1 MKRVLFG
8 SVMVLVNTIAIGDRA
23 IAQVVPDNTLGTQ
36 VTQTGTTFEI
46 NNGMRSGNNLFH
58 SFSQFSVPTGGSA
71 IFNNALDVQNIFSRV
86 TGSQSSTID
95 GILKS
100 QGTANLFLMNPNGI
114 VFGPNAR
121 LELGGSFLGTTAS
134 VIKFEDG
141 IEFNTVNTSPL
152 LSVKVPIGLQMGTN
166 PGAIQVQGN
175 GYALGETDSIGFSP
189 TIQTGPIALV
199 GKPGTTFAL
208 VGQGIQF
215 QGASVGLQG
224 GNLELG
230 SVAGGSSIRL
240 IPNVYGFS
248 LDYAPDIKL
257 ADITIGERSLL
268 DLSGSLTSQLNL
280 VGQTVRIQDGSVIL
294 SQNVGAE
301 LGRPITVRADRLDIS
316 GSDPQTGLR
325 SGISSETLGVG
336 AGATISI
343 VARQVTL
350 AAGGGILSKNYS
362 ESTSGEVVIQAGER
376 LQVDGFAPNNPL
388 LTTNLGSLTL
398 SKGKPG
404 NVRLSAP
411 LIQVMN
417 GAGIVSSTFQE
428 GAAADLILQSDRLE
442 MSGATVFGSP
452 SSVSSS
458 SFGSG
463 NSGEVRVETRSLQ
476 ITDGADLSTSSYNRG
491 NAGNVWVNAID
502 HIEVSGR
509 SIGGASSIT
518 SSLRPLDSPIYRE
531 LLGLPE
537 IPQGSAGKLTI
548 QTASLDVSQGGRI
561 YAGNEGHGNA
571 GLLSIS
577 AERVT
582 LLSQGTIEAKTLDGQ
597 GGNIEINASR
607 AVVMRGESSI
617 SSSAGTAG
625 NGGNITIDSP
635 IIVGL
640 ENSDIIANA
649 VKGKGGNIQIT
660 TQSLFGL
667 NYRTILTNQNDIT
680 ASSEFGINGN
690 VQVNTIGINPVNSLN
705 ALPTDITDSSRQI
718 ADRCNAAKT
727 SSFIATGRGGIPNNP
742 NQRRGSDRPW
752 NDLRPLTATHPIA
765 TPVAQSHP
773 VKPLIEAS
781 AIQVDKTGLISL
793 VAAKPI
799 GLPAAATCGM
809 GESY

>member
-8 SVMVLVNTIAIGDRA
+8 SVMVLVNAIGDRA

-58 SFSQFSVPTGGSA
+58 SFSQFSVPTNGSA
-71 IFNNALDVQNIFSRV
+71 IFNNAPDVQNIFSRV
-86 TGSQSSTID
+86 TGSQLSNID

-100 QGTANLFLMNPNGI
+100 QGTANLFLMNPNGV

-121 LELGGSFLGTTAS
+121 LDLGGSFLGTTANS
-134 VIKFEDG
+134 IKFEDG
-141 IEFNTVNTSPL
+141 IEFNVMNTTPVL
-152 LSVKVPIGLQMGTN
+152 LSVNLPIGLQMGTN

-257 ADITIGERSLL
+257 SDITIAERSLL

-294 SQNVGAE
+294 SQNVGTE
-301 LGRPITVRADRLDIS
+301 LGRPIAVRADRLDIS

-325 SGISSETLGVG
+325 SGISSETLGTG
-336 AGATISI
+336 TGATIAI
-343 VARQVTL
+343 VARQVNL

-362 ESTSGEVVIQAGER
+362 ESTSGEVVIQASER

-476 ITDGADLSTSSYNRG
+476 IVDGADLSTSSYNRG

-531 LLGLPE
+531 ILGLPE

-548 QTASLDVSQGGRI
+548 RTASLNVSQGGRI

-742 NQRRGSDRPW
+742 TQRRGSDRSW
-752 NDLRPLTATHPIA
+752 HDLRPTTNSAA
-765 TPVAQSHP
+765 TPVAITNP

-781 AIQVDKTGLISL
+781 AIQVDKSGTIAL
-793 VAAKPI
+793 VTAKPVE
-799 GLPAAATCGM
+799 LPSTATCGID
-809 GESY
+809 EPQ